1 MLPCTHLSIEL
12 RDGQSP
18 RRLVALGGRATVSFF
33 VFWAAVIAQASLS
46 HAQQSSPEASA
57 TDAQSLELQGLE
69 TQHTFWEVSSRC
81 LAACGPR
88 QNNCQLPKFSVTRCV
103 DGFWKP
109 SSVDELLTHNNA
121 TPEQRV
127 VIYVHGNW
135 MTHPNARGR
144 ARVVYA
150 NLLKYATEPITFIAF
165 SWPSE
170 QQRGF
175 ARDVFAKKDRTEI
188 DAYYLALLLSNL
200 QSEQSVG
207 ILGFSF
213 GGRVVAA
220 ALHMVGGGTVAG
232 RNICECPTDLCFRL
246 SLYAP
251 AFDRTALS
259 ASGAY
264 CRALIRVES
273 TVNLYNSA
281 DPVLRRFKYID
292 RSSKPIA
299 AGFAGILGA
308 ATLRP
313 DTGDATRLVDTP
325 RIVQYDCCNIG
336 RTHYEL
342 DYQRCPAMPIALKNV
357 LGL

>member
-1 MLPCTHLSIEL
+1 VSPCNSLPIRSYCGRWRLLAFACWNAASI
-12 RDGQSP
+12 
-18 RRLVALGGRATVSFF
+18 ALICAVCVVQATNSRADEPPTEAPNVD
-33 VFWAAVIAQASLS
+33 
-46 HAQQSSPEASA
+46 ASA
-57 TDAQSLELQGLE
+57 ASGPGS
-69 TQHTFWEVSSRC
+69 QHSFWEVSSRC
-81 LAACGPR
+81 LGVCTPR
-88 QNNCQLPKFSVTRCV
+88 QGSCELPGFTVTRCAE
-103 DGFWKP
+103 GLWQP
-109 SSVDELLTHNNA
+109 SSVNALLEHNRA
-121 TPEQRV
+121 TPAKRI

-135 MTHPNARGR
+135 MTHANARSR
-144 ARVVYA
+144 ARVVYS
-150 NLLKYATEPITFIAF
+150 NLLKYAAEPVTFIAF

-188 DAYYLALLLSNL
+188 DAYYLALLISSL

-207 ILGFSF
+207 VLGFSF

-220 ALHMVGGGTVAG
+220 ALHMVGGGKVAD
-232 RNICECPTDLCFRL
+232 RDICQCPTDLCFRL

-259 ASGAY
+259 ASGTY

-308 ATLRP
+308 ANLRP

-342 DYQRCPAMPIALKNV
+342 DYQRCSAMPIALKNV